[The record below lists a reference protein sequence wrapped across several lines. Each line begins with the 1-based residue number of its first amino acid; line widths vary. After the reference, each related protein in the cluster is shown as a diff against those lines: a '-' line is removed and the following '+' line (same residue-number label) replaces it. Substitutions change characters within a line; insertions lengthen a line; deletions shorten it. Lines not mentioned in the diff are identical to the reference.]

1 LCGCHAIEG
10 DLDEVISNPIA
21 SNILKI
27 ADFLTSEVD
36 AIPAPF
42 SLAQQWIRIGKRWDR
57 WKTISVSSTTCY
69 ITSKHQL
76 T

>member
-42 SLAQQWIRIGKRWDR
+42 SLAQQ
-57 WKTISVSSTTCY
+57 
-69 ITSKHQL
+69 
-76 T
+76 